1 MNILIYGFGAVGT
14 VLSACFKLSKGDN
27 IYIYRRHKVEYP
39 DHIPEIEIAAG
50 IRQKV
55 SLYINP
61 VKFWNKEKIDIAF
74 ITLKASSLPDSLS
87 YFKENISKD
96 AIIVSLMNGMG
107 WEDYFKDYNI
117 HYGLIMYNAYKAN
130 DEKVHLASKGEIILD
145 SGIEKVIKNIA
156 GGLSFSFTDNILNYR
171 YRKLWL
177 NTLNGFLSLFNLSL
191 YEVFND
197 REKNKDGKILSL
209 FGAFLRETKVLY
221 ELLNIKTERFKSLD
235 PEDLIELIDKID
247 KKLELDD
254 RQKNML
260 VNFTRGK
267 NSTLQSIEQ
276 KENTEYKYI
285 GGFLTKL
292 ADKVNYEYCLNR
304 FVTDEIAY
312 YDKTLSLRKIDDKA
326 LNQFLKQS
334 CHK

>member
-14 VLSACFKLSKGDN
+14 VLSACFKLSKEDN

-74 ITLKASSLPDSLS
+74 ITLKASSLPDSLL

-96 AIIVSLMNGMG
+96 TLVISLMNGMG
-107 WEDYFKDYNI
+107 WEDYFKDYSI
-117 HYGLIMYNAYKAN
+117 YYGLIMYNAYKEN
-130 DEKVHLASKGEIILD
+130 DEKVHLASKGEILLD
-145 SGIEKVIKNIA
+145 SRIEGMIKDKVC
-156 GGLSFSFTDNILNYR
+156 GLPFVFTDSIPSYR

-191 YEVFND
+191 YEIFND

-209 FGAFLRETKVLY
+209 FGAFLKETKVLY

-235 PEDLIELIDKID
+235 PQDLIELIDKID

-285 GGFLTKL
+285 GGYLTKL
-292 ADKVNYEYCLNR
+292 ADKVECNYQLNR

-312 YDKTLSLRKIDDKA
+312 YDKTFSLRKIDDKT
-326 LNQFLKQS
+326 LNQFLK
-334 CHK
+334 

>member
-14 VLSACFKLSKGDN
+14 VLSTCFKLSKGDN
-27 IYIYRRHKVEYP
+27 IYIYRKHKANHHEFVP
-39 DHIPEIEIAAG
+39 QVEIATG

-55 SLYINP
+55 SLFSNP
-61 VKFWNKEKIDIAF
+61 VKFWDKEKIDIAF
-74 ITLKASSLPDSLS
+74 ITLKASTLPDSLL
-87 YFKENISKD
+87 YLNENISKD
-96 AIIVSLMNGMG
+96 TLVISLMNGMG

-117 HYGLIMYNAYKAN
+117 YYGLIMYNAYKEN
-130 DEKVHLASKGEIILD
+130 DEKVHLASKGEILLD
-145 SGIEKVIKNIA
+145 SRIEGMIKDKVC
-156 GGLSFSFTDNILNYR
+156 GLPFVFTDNISSYR

-191 YEVFND
+191 YEIFND
-197 REKNKDGKILSL
+197 KEKNKDGKILSL
-209 FGAFLRETKVLY
+209 FGAFLKETEVLY
-221 ELLNIKTERFKSLD
+221 ELLSIKTDRFKSLD
-235 PEDLIELIDKID
+235 PQDLIELIDKID

-276 KENTEYKYI
+276 KEKTEYRYI
-285 GGFLTKL
+285 GGYLTKL
-292 ADKVNYEYCLNR
+292 ADKVEFNYQLNR

-312 YDKTLSLRKIDDKA
+312 YDKTLSLRKIDEQT
-326 LNQFLKQS
+326 LNQFLK
-334 CHK
+334 